1 LLNITNGDCAV
12 ERLVAAGVHGDLI
25 CWRDVLHEGPIPEG
39 LSLEELSE
47 VRARF
52 IASQGWGALGDVRW
66 QFVQRDARVRAARGE
81 DVVLWFEHDL
91 YDQLQLIQ
99 VLDWFAANPPA
110 SLSLACEAVYLGD
123 AEPARILALP
133 VRAVTDAQL
142 ELAQRTWDAVREDA
156 PHRLVEVAYG
166 DCDALPFL
174 GAALRRLLEELPG
187 ACGLSRTERAGL
199 AALRGGC
206 ESREAAFAAVREE
219 PIFLGDATFF
229 SILDRL
235 RRGPSPLL
243 DGLLVT
249 EAGCDVLDGRRD
261 WAAMGALDRWLGGMR
276 LVGPRVYRWDRDGAR
291 LVEPD

>member
-1 LLNITNGDCAV
+1 
-12 ERLVAAGVHGDLI
+12 VHGDLI

-99 VLDWFAANPPA
+99 VLDWFASNRPA
-110 SLSLACEAVYLGD
+110 SLSLACDALYLGN
-123 AEPARILALP
+123 ASPERIAALP
-133 VRAVTDAQL
+133 VLPVTAAQI
-142 ELAQRTWDAVREDA
+142 ELAQLAWDAVRRA
-156 PHRLVEVAYG
+156 TPHRLVDVAFG
-166 DCDALPFL
+166 DCGALPFL

-199 AALRGGC
+199 TVLRGGC
-206 ESREAAFAAVREE
+206 TSREAAFAAVREE
-219 PIFLGDATFF
+219 PIFLGDSTFF

-243 DGLLVT
+243 DGLVVT
-249 EAGCDVLDGRRD
+249 EAGRDVLDRRRD
-261 WAAMGALDRWLGGMR
+261 WAAMGGLDRWVGGMR
-276 LVGPRVYRWDRDGAR
+276 LVGPHVYRWDRDGAR